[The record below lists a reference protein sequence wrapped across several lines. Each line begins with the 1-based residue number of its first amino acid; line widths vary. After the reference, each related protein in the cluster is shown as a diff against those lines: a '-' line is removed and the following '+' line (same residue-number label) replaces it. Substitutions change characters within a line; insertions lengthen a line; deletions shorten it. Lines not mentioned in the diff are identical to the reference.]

1 MANDDAPLI
10 DENRA
15 SWDDRAEV
23 HAHGGYGDLSA
34 LTGDPRAI
42 TGVAR
47 RDYEALRPHLPNN
60 TVEGLKLLH
69 LQCHIGTDT
78 LCWPRLGAAETWGL
92 DFSPAALAH
101 ARELARQ
108 AGVEVRYAE
117 GDARFAADALQDHI
131 GTFDAIVTSAGTI
144 TWLPD
149 LADWA
154 RSIERLLAPG
164 GAFMIRDDHPLLA
177 ALGFSGLEA
186 CCDYVSGSQSSYDM
200 DVTYTTDPGNDA
212 TRRLAHTRNHN
223 WTHDFA
229 EIASALLGAGLS
241 IEGFAEDEVA
251 EWQSLPMLEFHA
263 EDESWRL
270 PQGSPRLP
278 LIFTIVA
285 RKPQKRNRH

>member
-1 MANDDAPLI
+1 MSSEQIRI

-34 LTGDPRAI
+34 LTDDPHAI

-47 RDYEALRPHLPNN
+47 RDYEALKPHLPRNSI
-60 TVEGLKLLH
+60 EGLKLLH

-92 DFSPAALAH
+92 DFSPSALAH

-108 AGVEVRYAE
+108 ANVAVHYVE
-117 GDARFAADALQDHI
+117 GDARCAADALHDHV
-131 GTFDAIVTSAGTI
+131 GAFDAIVTSAGTI

-149 LADWA
+149 LIDWA

-164 GAFMIRDDHPLLA
+164 GIFMIRDDHPLLA
-177 ALGFSGLEA
+177 ALGFSGMGICGNYKAGAL
-186 CCDYVSGSQSSYDM
+186 SSYDM

-212 TRRLAHTRNHN
+212 AQKLAHTRNHN

-229 EIASALLGAGLS
+229 EIVGALLGAGLS

-263 EDESWRL
+263 ADESWRL
-270 PQGSPRLP
+270 PEGSPRLP
-278 LIFTIVA
+278 LMFTIVA
-285 RKPQKRNRH
+285 RKPQKGDRH